1 MRSLDP
7 DRGSMRPRPAAL
19 VAAAAFLLVLV
30 LVLSACGGGGSSTTA
45 GSTGAEESGAATET
59 ESGSEG
65 SSGEG
70 ATAAAPEE
78 EAKGA
83 PIKTMFT
90 TPIQSQATP
99 TFVDA
104 AEASVAFEKWTN
116 AHGGIGGR
124 PIKIT
129 ICDDRGETTQAA
141 TCARQAVE
149 EKDVAVIGSFS
160 FFGETIVPILEKGN
174 VAWFGTCCAT
184 SAAELK
190 SDISFPVGS
199 QPAYAAAMVAKAFEE
214 GCETFNAVIIE
225 GTQPIFEPV
234 MKNAAKA
241 LGKEVGKFV
250 NIPAAAKDESPVV
263 AEALSGGADC
273 VGTIMGESLYKA
285 WMGPW
290 VQSGTEARMYG
301 IQGNLN
307 AQALEGFEEAGE
319 GDVITGIYADWKTP
333 LWKEYREALEFSGA
347 EEGLDY
353 GSVGAQ
359 GAWAG
364 DLAFKKI
371 VESMKGPVTNETF
384 IEAASKTSHLSTGG
398 LTPILNF
405 TKDWHGVPGFERLF
419 NRSVAFSKYE
429 HGEVVPE
436 GEELYDAT
444 ALMEGKG
451 KLGAG
456 EVPK

>member
-1 MRSLDP
+1 MQPQSP
-7 DRGSMRPRPAAL
+7 DQDRVRRRFPAILVLAIAAL
-19 VAAAAFLLVLV
+19 AAALA
-30 LVLSACGGGGSSTTA
+30 LSACGGGGSSSSAETTA
-45 GSTGAEESGAATET
+45 TAPEATET
-59 ESGSEG
+59 SEPAETSESSE
-65 SSGEG
+65 S
-70 ATAAAPEE
+70 TAPAEE
-78 EAKGA
+78 EATGE

-99 TFVDA
+99 SFLDA
-104 AEASVAFEKWTN
+104 AEASTAFEKWTN
-116 AHGGIGGR
+116 AHGGVGGR
-124 PIKIT
+124 PIEIT
-129 ICDDRGETTQAA
+129 ICDDRGETAQASA
-141 TCARQAVE
+141 CARQAVE
-149 EKDVAVIGSFS
+149 EEDVAVIGSFS
-160 FFGETIVPILEKGN
+160 FFGETIVPILEKGG
-174 VAWFGTCCAT
+174 VPWFGTCCAT

-190 SDISFPVGS
+190 SPDSFPVGS
-199 QPAYAAAMVAKAFEE
+199 QPAYAAAMVAKAYEE
-214 GCETFNAVIIE
+214 GCENFNAVIIE
-225 GTQPIFEPV
+225 GTEPIFEPV

-250 NIPAAAKDESPVV
+250 NIPAEAKDESPVV
-263 AEALSGGADC
+263 AEALSGNADC

-290 VQSGTEARMYG
+290 VQSGTQAKMYG

-333 LWKEYREALEFSGA
+333 PWQEYREALEFAEA

-364 DLAFKKI
+364 DVAFKEI
-371 VESMKGPVTNETF
+371 VESMKGPITSATF
-384 IEAASKTSHLSTGG
+384 LEAASKTSDLSTGG
-398 LTPILNF
+398 LTPTLNF

-419 NRSVAFSKYE
+419 NRSVSFSKYE
-429 HGEVVPE
+429 GGEVVPE
-436 GEELYDAT
+436 GDELYDAT

-451 KLGAG
+451 KLGPG
-456 EVPK
+456 ELPK

>member
-1 MRSLDP
+1 MHTSVRDRRSPKRRMLL
-7 DRGSMRPRPAAL
+7 AL
-19 VAAAAFLLVLV
+19 FFLSLVLA
-30 LVLSACGGGGSSTTA
+30 LALAACGGGGSSSG
-45 GSTGAEESGAATET
+45 GSSAPAEGAEAGATREAEPESGAPAAEAA
-59 ESGSEG
+59 SG
-65 SSGEG
+65 
-70 ATAAAPEE
+70 T
-78 EAKGA
+78 

-99 TFVDA
+99 SFLDA
-104 AEASVAFEKWTN
+104 AEASKAFEKWTN

-124 PIKIT
+124 PLKIT
-129 ICDDRGETTQAA
+129 ICDDRGETAQAIA
-141 TCARQAVE
+141 CARQAVE

-160 FFGETIVPILEKGN
+160 FFGESIVPILQKAD

-184 SAAELK
+184 SAEELK
-190 SDISFPVGS
+190 SEVSFPVGS

-241 LGKEVGKFV
+241 LGKEVGAFV

-290 VQSGTEARMYG
+290 IESGTQARMYG

-319 GDVITGIYADWKTP
+319 GDVITGIYADWKTAP
-333 LWKEYREALEFSGA
+333 WQEYREALEFAGA
-347 EEGLDY
+347 KEGLDY

-364 DLAFKKI
+364 DLAFKEI
-371 VESMKGPVTNETF
+371 VESMHGPVNNETF
-384 IEAASKTSHLSTGG
+384 IEAASKTTNLSTGG
-398 LTPILNF
+398 LTPVLNF

-419 NRSVAFSKYE
+419 NRSVSFSKYE
-429 HGEVVPE
+429 GGEVVPV
-436 GEELYDAT
+436 GDQLYDAT

-451 KLGAG
+451 KLGPG
-456 EVPK
+456 ELPK